1 MGWSK
6 DPGPPTAGK
15 FPAISFIEQ
24 NACGSI
30 VLAAISEKGVSHTK
44 ELSIFVDESGDF
56 GPFEKHAPFY
66 IFTLVLHDQE
76 NSILHHI
83 ESLETALSDSGLKP
97 AHCFHIGPLIRRE
110 EDYFFMSIPERRRLL
125 NKLVAFTRKADI
137 RYKTCIVEKKQHPDS
152 MSLTIA
158 LSKQLSLFLNDN
170 LTFFHG
176 FDRVVVY
183 YDNGQIELNRI
194 LASVFAVMLPH
205 AEFKRVLPAQYRL
218 FQVADLLCT
227 MELIQ
232 LKAEHHIMSKS
243 EETFFGSLRDLKKN
257 YLSPLHRLRIEHD
270 I

>member
-6 DPGPPTAGK
+6 DPGPPAAGK
-15 FPAISFIEQ
+15 FPALSFIGQ
-24 NACGSI
+24 ILPVTAR
-30 VLAAISEKGVSHTK
+30 KGVSNTK

-56 GPFEKHAPFY
+56 GPFEKHSPFY
-66 IFTLVLHDQE
+66 LFTLVLHDQRS
-76 NSILHHI
+76 SILPQI
-83 ESLETALSDSGLKP
+83 EALETSLSGSGLKS

-110 EDYFFMSIPERRRLL
+110 EDYFYMSFSERRRLL
-125 NKLVAFTRKADI
+125 NKLVAFTRRTGI
-137 RYKTCIVEKKQHPDS
+137 HYKTCIVEKRQHPDA

-158 LSKQLSLFLNDN
+158 LSRQLSRFLSDN
-170 LTFFHG
+170 LSFFQG
-176 FDRVVVY
+176 YERVVVY

-232 LKAEHHIMSKS
+232 LKAGRHSLSKS
-243 EETFFGSLRDLKKN
+243 EENFFGNQRDLKKN
-257 YLSPLHRLRIEHD
+257 YLLPLQKLRIDHNL
-270 I
+270 

>member
-1 MGWSK
+1 MGWSE

-15 FPAISFIEQ
+15 FPAISFIGQ

-30 VLAAISEKGVSHTK
+30 GLVAILEKGVSHTK

-66 IFTLVLHDQE
+66 IFTLVLHNQE

-125 NKLVAFTRKADI
+125 NKLVAFTRKAGI
-137 RYKTCIVEKKQHPDS
+137 RYKTCFVEKKQHPDS

-158 LSKQLSLFLNDN
+158 LSKQLSRFLNDN
-170 LTFFHG
+170 LTFFHD

-243 EETFFGSLRDLKKN
+243 EETFFGNQRDLKKN
-257 YLSPLHRLRIEHD
+257 YLSPLHKLRIEHD